1 MDFFNLY
8 NHDLSKCELKWLS
21 VCCCRGAYAPCLVMV
36 TISCACGE
44 THFEVWFWSFKFCN
58 LVSYWQLAF
67 LVLFHLDSWMIV
79 LYWDWLWLLW
89 NHCCETMY
97 NMLVSFENS
106 LGFKCYS
113 RDDDF
118 FVYEVFILNTRLYKA
133 WSSLYYHSILLLYW
147 GLELF

>member
-1 MDFFNLY
+1 VDCFNLY
-8 NHDLSKCELKWLS
+8 NHELSKCEPKWWS
-21 VCCCRGAYAPCLVMV
+21 VCCCRGACAPCPVMV

-89 NHCCETMY
+89 NHCCF
-97 NMLVSFENS
+97 LVSRRTISFFCINFVSGPYKWENS
-106 LGFKCYS
+106 DIIGNVFHDKT
-113 RDDDF
+113 F
-118 FVYEVFILNTRLYKA
+118 FTTPSAGMVFTGHND
-133 WSSLYYHSILLLYW
+133 HV
-147 GLELF
+147 